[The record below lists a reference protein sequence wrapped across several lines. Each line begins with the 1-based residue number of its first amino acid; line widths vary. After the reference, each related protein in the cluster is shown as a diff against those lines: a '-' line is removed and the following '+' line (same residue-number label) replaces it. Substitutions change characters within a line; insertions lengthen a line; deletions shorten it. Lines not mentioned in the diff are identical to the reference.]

1 MTQEREALIAFGG
14 KPQTVIGSDLK
25 VGDEAPHFIAVGDD
39 WSRVN
44 PIAESAGA
52 VLILLALPSL
62 ETGVCD
68 RETRTFNEKAA
79 GLDEDVR
86 VIALSHDT
94 PLTQKKWCAAAGVER
109 VTTLSDHVLG
119 DFGPKYG
126 LLMKETRLLRRA
138 AFVVDREGVLVYVE
152 YLAENGMEPD
162 YEAVLAAARAAL

>member
-14 KPQTVIGSDLK
+14 KPQTVVGSDVE
-25 VGDEAPHFIAVGDD
+25 VGQDAPQFIAVGND

-44 PIAESAGA
+44 PLAEHAGK
-52 VLILLALPSL
+52 VLVLLALPSL

-68 RETRTFNEKAA
+68 RETRTFNERAS
-79 GLDEDVR
+79 GLDEDV
-86 VIALSHDT
+86 VVVAVSHDT
-94 PLTQKKWCAAAGVER
+94 PLTQKNWCASAGVER

-138 AFVVDREGVLVYVE
+138 AFVVDREGVLAYAA
-152 YLAENGMEPD
+152 YMAENGLEPD
-162 YEAVLAAARAAL
+162 YEAVLAAAKAAL